1 MYVFVFLILFFHKNK
16 FYLSLY
22 FLVIKSHEVSGSKLE
37 VKKAVSKDVASAS
50 RGRRGGRGASGGRG
64 QSWGGPNNNW
74 GG

>member
-1 MYVFVFLILFFHKNK
+1 LYVFCFSFFHNNK
-16 FYLSLY
+16 FYLLFY

-37 VKKAVSKDVASAS
+37 VKKAVSKDVTSAS